1 MSTIALIDDEELILK
16 SLSRLL
22 RKTDWEVLTFSNPAD
37 ALGAL
42 ADREIDIVVSD
53 YRMPQM
59 SGVEFLNR
67 FKQDHPDT
75 LRIILS
81 GQADMQGVL
90 NAVNESE
97 VYRYML
103 KPWED
108 EEFLHTLKTALKY
121 NDLLRENAELAEI
134 VRVQRSRLKRQQ
146 AELERLEREMPG
158 ITHLE
163 RDADGLIDLSD
174 EANDIHW

>member
-1 MSTIALIDDEELILK
+1 MPTIALIDDEELILK
-16 SLSRLL
+16 SLSRLM
-22 RKTDWEVLTFSNPAD
+22 RKTDWEVLAFAD
-37 ALGAL
+37 PTEALARL
-42 ADREIDIVVSD
+42 ADRDIDIVVSD
-53 YRMPQM
+53 YRMPEM
-59 SGVEFLNR
+59 TGVEFLNC
-67 FKQDHPDT
+67 FKEHHPDT

-90 NAVNESE
+90 NAVNQSE

-108 EEFLHTLKTALKY
+108 EELLHTLRTALRY
-121 NDLLRENAELAEI
+121 NDLLRENAELAEV
-134 VRVQRSRLKRQQ
+134 VRFQRSKLKRQQ

-158 ITHLE
+158 ITHIE

-174 EANDIHW
+174 EANDII

>member
-1 MSTIALIDDEELILK
+1 MPTIALIDDEELILK
-16 SLSRLL
+16 SLNRLL
-22 RKTDWEVLTFSNPAD
+22 RKTDWEVLPFADPAD
-37 ALGAL
+37 ALERL
-42 ADREIDIVVSD
+42 ADRAIDIVVSD

-59 SGVEFLNR
+59 TGVEFLNR
-67 FKQDHPDT
+67 FKEHHPDT

-90 NAVNESE
+90 NAVNQSE

-108 EEFLHTLKTALKY
+108 EELLHTLKTALRY
-121 NDLLRENAELAEI
+121 NDLLRENAELAET
-134 VRVQRSRLKRQQ
+134 VRIQRDRLKRQQ
-146 AELERLEREMPG
+146 AELIRLEQEMPG
-158 ITHLE
+158 ITHIE

-174 EANDIHW
+174 EADDIL